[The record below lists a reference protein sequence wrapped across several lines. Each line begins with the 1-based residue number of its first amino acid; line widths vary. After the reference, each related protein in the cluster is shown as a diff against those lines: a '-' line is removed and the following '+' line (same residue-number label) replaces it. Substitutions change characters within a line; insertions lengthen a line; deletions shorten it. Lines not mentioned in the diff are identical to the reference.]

1 MRARAIARDPMHG
14 VRRTDAGHGLM
25 RYAVGHDGQATLAA
39 FRKISKDG
47 HPVSDKGNYRNLQA
61 LGDRQIYRCAP
72 SHMRPSPGLCAT
84 VLVGAR
90 ARVMVGLHMHATSC
104 AAPLG
109 WLRGGAAHPGR
120 ASLFS
125 SVQAPSRPAARAGG
139 MLMETRYATASAW
152 SMSWQKRACSPVGWL
167 CFVLTWLHLN
177 SS

>member
-120 ASLFS
+120 VSHLS
-125 SVQAPSRPAARAGG
+125 AARLVNAQIHLLSTAVSR
-139 MLMETRYATASAW
+139 MLC
-152 SMSWQKRACSPVGWL
+152 KIC
-167 CFVLTWLHLN
+167 
-177 SS
+177 